1 MVLGEL
7 LSAIGPGLFQ
17 QAFVVADLDN
27 AKRGFASRLGCD
39 TFVDVPASDLEYN
52 LRGEPVSAALAIS
65 FGRSGNVQIE
75 LIQPIRGKSLH
86 AEFLA
91 SNGPGAHHIGFQ
103 VDDLDAARA
112 IGEAAECRELMS
124 GDFGNLRFC
133 YLDTWDALGLY
144 LEVVEDP
151 DGMLMSVMPWR

>member
-1 MVLGEL
+1 M
-7 LSAIGPGLFQ
+7 
-17 QAFVVADLDN
+17 
-27 AKRGFASRLGCD
+27 
-39 TFVDVPASDLEYN
+39 
-52 LRGEPVSAALAIS
+52 
-65 FGRSGNVQIE
+65 RS
-75 LIQPIRGKSLH
+75 SY
-86 AEFLA
+86 A

-103 VDDLDAARA
+103 VDDLDAAHA
-112 IGEAAECRELMS
+112 IGEAGECRELMS